1 MISVTEHPEYIGF
14 TLPTT
19 SVSSKVI
26 PIGSDVI
33 FVNLY
38 SFTLCL
44 LYAISICLLT
54 VWYYLPSSAAKETI
68 DALINQNAELS
79 MGIRITSSTAL
90 ALEFITRLA
99 TCIVWTLNIENPL
112 GILLAV
118 WMPQIH
124 LFIMA
129 AVQIVFVTTYI
140 CYHSEGGYQVGSA
153 LRTFSNLCATTFT
166 LFYLL
171 FPTIILMFAYPTQII
186 VIFTFVTAYLFA
198 TTIFSA
204 SIVKLYNKFNPP
216 KEDDHGQQTKKDF
229 NEHENTDKEEPQ
241 KKTCCTCD
249 FKSCRSKIS
258 EAWHDFKNDWKNIV
272 KEKLKK
278 FLKKLLVL
286 IFFITLWLI
295 IIYLHFLVVFASY
308 SMLIGRGSVIN
319 TGPLFLIS
327 LLPSAVLSGGA
338 WIAKRVALKGPE
350 QTTESEGEEKIANKE
365 HTQSKENGISNGTES
380 AHQTLEMEAV
390 SPINDMSQIS
400 HANGNGIQSQD
411 TKI

>member
-1 MISVTEHPEYIGF
+1 MKLYGGPDRTISVLEHAEFIGF
-14 TLPTT
+14 TLPAT
-19 SVSSKVI
+19 SVSSKII

-38 SFTLCL
+38 SFTLCF
-44 LYAISICLLT
+44 LYAITICLVT
-54 VWYYLPSSAAKETI
+54 VWYYLPSSAARETT

-99 TCIVWTLNIENPL
+99 TCIVWTLNIEINPL

-124 LFIMA
+124 LFIMG
-129 AVQIVFVTTYI
+129 AVQIVFVTTYV
-140 CYHSEGGYQVGSA
+140 CYHSEGDCQMKSA
-153 LRTFSNLCATTFT
+153 LRTFSNLSATTFT

-204 SIVKLYNKFNPP
+204 NIVKLYQKLSP
-216 KEDDHGQQTKKDF
+216 KGDDHDQQTKTKDIAS
-229 NEHENTDKEEPQ
+229 KAWY
-241 KKTCCTCD
+241 KKIQE
-249 FKSCRSKIS
+249 F
-258 EAWHDFKNDWKNIV
+258 
-272 KEKLKK
+272 EKRLKTL
-278 FLKKLLVL
+278 LKKLSL
-286 IFFITLWLI
+286 FILFMSLWLI
-295 IIYLHFLVVFASY
+295 IIYLHFLVIFASY
-308 SMLIGRGSVIN
+308 PMLIGRGSVIN

-327 LLPSAVLSGGA
+327 LLPSAILSGGA

-350 QTTESEGEEKIANKE
+350 QTTESEGEEKIANEE
-365 HTQSKENGISNGTES
+365 HNVIQSEENGISNGTES
-380 AHQTLEMEAV
+380 AHQMLEMEVV
-390 SPINDMSQIS
+390 SPNDMNQTS
-400 HANGNGIQSQD
+400 HANSNGIKSQD

>member
-1 MISVTEHPEYIGF
+1 MISVIEHPECIGF
-14 TLPTT
+14 TLPAT

-26 PIGSDVI
+26 IGSDVI

-44 LYAISICLLT
+44 LYAISICLVT
-54 VWYYLPSSAAKETI
+54 IWYYLLSSAARETI
-68 DALINQNAELS
+68 DALINQNTELS

-90 ALEFITRLA
+90 VVEFITRLA
-99 TCIVWTLNIENPL
+99 TCIVWTLNIENSL

-124 LFIMA
+124 LFTMA
-129 AVQIVFVTTYI
+129 AVQILFVTIYV
-140 CYHSEGGYQVGSA
+140 CYHSEGGYQMGSA

-204 SIVKLYNKFNPP
+204 SIVKLYNKFSP
-216 KEDDHGQQTKKDF
+216 KEDDEQPKK
-229 NEHENTDKEEPQ
+229 ECKHEKTDEED
-241 KKTCCTCD
+241 KKTCCD
-249 FKSCRSKIS
+249 FER
-258 EAWHDFKNDWKNIV
+258 WKNIDWKNIV
-272 KEKLKK
+272 KEKSKK
-278 FLKKLLVL
+278 FLKKLSLFTL
-286 IFFITLWLI
+286 FISLWLI
-295 IIYLHFLVVFASY
+295 IVYLHFLVVFASY

-350 QTTESEGEEKIANKE
+350 QTSESESEEKTANKE
-365 HTQSKENGISNGTES
+365 HIQSEGNGISNGTGRGV
-380 AHQTLEMEAV
+380 HQILEMEAV
-390 SPINDMSQIS
+390 PPNGMNQTSHIN
-400 HANGNGIQSQD
+400 NGTQSQD
-411 TKI
+411 TEYKHYVSVVYT